1 MHNKKGL
8 VWSTHVSFPLS
19 ANQCFN
25 GSCDSEKHSRLYKK
39 NLTST
44 MASQLD
50 PLRTRTGTW
59 NYKAATLWSETPS
72 CWIYDQCISV
82 LNHVAS
88 YQHFQW
94 AIWEYHLS
102 WEMLPLHISRAPLV
116 ETLSSTFSQLYLLEE
131 ILFLLLLILLQH
143 LMPCRLLAT

>member
-19 ANQCFN
+19 VNPCFN
-25 GSCDSEKHSRLYKK
+25 GSSDSKKHILPHKK

-50 PLRTRTGTW
+50 PLRIHTGTW

-72 CWIYDQCISV
+72 CWIYYQCISV
-82 LNHVAS
+82 SNHVSS

-116 ETLSSTFSQLYLLEE
+116 ETLSSTSSQLYLLEE